1 MLFDKYQGKKE
12 SLDAYFL
19 NKAITCDGYQINFEI
34 WDTAGQKQYRAI
46 NALFYKNSSICLMVY
61 DITNRSTFDF
71 IKDYWYESVKE
82 SGKEGIIFRITGN
95 KNDLF
100 ED

>member
-1 MLFDKYQGKKE
+1 
-12 SLDAYFL
+12 
-19 NKAITCDGYQINFEI
+19 
-34 WDTAGQKQYRAI
+34 
-46 NALFYKNSSICLMVY
+46 MVY
-61 DITNRSTFDF
+61 DIINRSTFDF

-100 ED
+100 KD